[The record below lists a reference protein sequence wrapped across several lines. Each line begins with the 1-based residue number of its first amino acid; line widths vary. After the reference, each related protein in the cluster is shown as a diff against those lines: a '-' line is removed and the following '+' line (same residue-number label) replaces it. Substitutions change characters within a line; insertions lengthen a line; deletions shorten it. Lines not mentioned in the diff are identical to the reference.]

1 MSDSAPDTKSDVPTT
16 RKCLSTRKALQ
27 DVLKNVLPAIE
38 GNHNISSE
46 DAAIEDVKVDFLAEG
61 GYNYVWLVSF
71 SSKPSEQDGT
81 TSLHTAIL
89 REPNGDAFLPWQ
101 IENEVAH
108 LTFIAKD
115 HPSIPV
121 PKVYA
126 YDDGKTGNEPY
137 IMTEYIDGQ
146 PLGSVWTAYS
156 EDEKLAAARQ
166 VAQIIIE
173 MGSITF
179 ARIGGLT
186 LNHEIGPTVEGMKL
200 FKGRDKFH
208 SPDCY
213 DIGPYHSTHAYV
225 LGCYDKE
232 IYYYTHA
239 PDSDIDEG

>member
-1 MSDSAPDTKSDVPTT
+1 M
-16 RKCLSTRKALQ
+16 
-27 DVLKNVLPAIE
+27 LPAIE

-89 REPNGDAFLPWQ
+89 REPNDDAFLPWQ

-137 IMTEYIDGQ
+137 ITMEYIDGQ
-146 PLGSVWTAYS
+146 PLDSVWTAYS

-166 VAQIIIE
+166 VAQTIIE
-173 MGSITF
+173 MGTITF
-179 ARIGGLT
+179 DRIGGLT
-186 LNHEIGPTVEGMKL
+186 LEHEIGQRWRVCVCVCNSYIGGPCPCSYPFPLKGVAQSATVFTHSAL
-200 FKGRDKFH
+200 RPCPASVPHLRYGR
-208 SPDCY
+208 
-213 DIGPYHSTHAYV
+213 
-225 LGCYDKE
+225 
-232 IYYYTHA
+232 
-239 PDSDIDEG
+239 